1 MQLLQCLK
9 QRDHHL
15 VPDTGFT
22 QRAAAEHAAQVRL
35 LTVLHHDVQGG
46 PIVQRCPKRHNMLIG
61 ELLMDLVLLN
71 NLQEQVIMCPASR
84 S

>member
-1 MQLLQCLK
+1 
-9 QRDHHL
+9 
-15 VPDTGFT
+15 
-22 QRAAAEHAAQVRL
+22 
-35 LTVLHHDVQGG
+35 
-46 PIVQRCPKRHNMLIG
+46 MLIG